1 MSIKPLPLAIA
12 TVLGGI
18 LQLVFTLIM
27 IKKFGVLQFKKL
39 NIKSETIKERSEIQ
53 IYFKKTWEKFIPA
66 AFGGGILQIN
76 LLVDTILASLL
87 GFGSISYLYFADR
100 IAQLPLGIIGIAL
113 STALLTSL
121 SKSSAIKD
129 KKQFS
134 KELMISIKI
143 GLFFSI
149 PSSFVFINFSDLFIS
164 VLFERG
170 EFSSLET
177 NQTAQALIAY
187 AFGIPAFIILK
198 SCQPA
203 FLAEGNTKTP
213 MNIGLILLLLNIL
226 LSFILMHYLK
236 HSGIALATSLVSWI
250 GSITYLILLIKKGNI
265 PKFKFNFKYDEFNS
279 FFLLIYSLKIILT
292 SFLMILIMKLI
303 FYILNIYKFDNI
315 TILLFLVL
323 FGLLSYFLTTYILRY
338 IPQELLISKVF
349 KFRKV
354 KP

>member
-1 MSIKPLPLAIA
+1 
-12 TVLGGI
+12 
-18 LQLVFTLIM
+18 
-27 IKKFGVLQFKKL
+27 
-39 NIKSETIKERSEIQ
+39 
-53 IYFKKTWEKFIPA
+53 
-66 AFGGGILQIN
+66 
-76 LLVDTILASLL
+76 
-87 GFGSISYLYFADR
+87 
-100 IAQLPLGIIGIAL
+100 
-113 STALLTSL
+113 
-121 SKSSAIKD
+121 
-129 KKQFS
+129 
-134 KELMISIKI
+134 
-143 GLFFSI
+143 
-149 PSSFVFINFSDLFIS
+149 
-164 VLFERG
+164 
-170 EFSSLET
+170 
-177 NQTAQALIAY
+177 
-187 AFGIPAFIILK
+187 
-198 SCQPA
+198 
-203 FLAEGNTKTP
+203 

>member
-1 MSIKPLPLAIA
+1 M
-12 TVLGGI
+12 T
-18 LQLVFTLIM
+18 
-27 IKKFGVLQFKKL
+27 
-39 NIKSETIKERSEIQ
+39 
-53 IYFKKTWEKFIPA
+53 
-66 AFGGGILQIN
+66 
-76 LLVDTILASLL
+76 
-87 GFGSISYLYFADR
+87 
-100 IAQLPLGIIGIAL
+100 
-113 STALLTSL
+113 
-121 SKSSAIKD
+121 
-129 KKQFS
+129 
-134 KELMISIKI
+134 SIKI

-250 GSITYLILLIKKGNI
+250 GSIIYFILLIKTGNI

-292 SFLMILIMKLI
+292 SFLMILIMKLF

>member
-1 MSIKPLPLAIA
+1 
-12 TVLGGI
+12 
-18 LQLVFTLIM
+18 
-27 IKKFGVLQFKKL
+27 
-39 NIKSETIKERSEIQ
+39 
-53 IYFKKTWEKFIPA
+53 
-66 AFGGGILQIN
+66 
-76 LLVDTILASLL
+76 
-87 GFGSISYLYFADR
+87 
-100 IAQLPLGIIGIAL
+100 
-113 STALLTSL
+113 
-121 SKSSAIKD
+121 
-129 KKQFS
+129 
-134 KELMISIKI
+134 MISIKI

-250 GSITYLILLIKKGNI
+250 GSIIYFILLIKTGNI
-265 PKFKFNFKYDEFNS
+265 PKFKLNFKYDEFNS
-279 FFLLIYSLKIILT
+279 FSLLIYSLKIILT

-303 FYILNIYKFDNI
+303 YYILNIYKFDNI

-354 KP
+354 KL